1 MNYFK
6 IFVAISILLL
16 GLIAAQP
23 ISTPVKSRD
32 WYGKVDYSIY
42 NKEKNCLVSALYHEA
57 RGESEEGLRAV
68 LSVIKNRKNTQ
79 GFADTFCGVVK
90 QPYQFSYLNKS
101 KDMSVK
107 PVKALDKERHRQI
120 SYLADEA
127 LLGHFKPTLGPSVL
141 YYTRVDVKKP
151 WMKKVKL
158 VAVIDNHKFFSI

>member
-6 IFVAISILLL
+6 ILVAISILLL

-32 WYGKVDYSIY
+32 WYGRVDYSIY

-68 LSVIKNRKNTQ
+68 LSVIKNRKNAKA
-79 GFADTFCGVVK
+79 FPSTFCEVIY
-90 QPYQFSYLNKS
+90 QPRQFSFAGKS
-101 KDMSVK
+101 QKVAVK
-107 PVKALDKERHRQI
+107 PVKALDKEKHRQI

-141 YYTRVDVKKP
+141 YYTRIDVKKP